1 MRGIKKIVDSWK
13 TDYAEQQDKITLSTK
28 SQGCPGSVTT
38 EPVMIFLHQKPFQD
52 IATDLPGK
60 DS

>member
-1 MRGIKKIVDSWK
+1 MVDSWK
-13 TDYAEQQDKITLSTK
+13 TDYAAQQYEITHSTK
-28 SQGCPGSVTT
+28 SQGCEGSITT

-52 IATDLPGK
+52 IATYLPCK